1 MQHTPGKDLLAA
13 IEHADADLRH
23 LSLQIHDNPEL
34 GYEEHFAHKT
44 LTDYLSLL
52 GFTVTRHACD
62 IKTAFIAEYVHQ
74 GDGSHDA
81 SSPMRSVGFCS
92 EFDALPAIG
101 HGCGHNLI
109 AISGVAA
116 ALGVKVAMEKNK
128 IRGRVRLL
136 GTPAEETLGGK
147 RPMLERGA
155 FEGLDACMMVHPA
168 QFDVLYRQ
176 PLGVGRLEI
185 EYHGKAS
192 HASTSP
198 WEGIN
203 ALDAVA
209 MTYNAIGLMRQ
220 QTLPANRIHSIVTN
234 GGQAANSECTSQNYK
249 YNFIPEL
256 ASMTTLYRAG
266 TIPEMNKLQ
275 DQIEEIIESSADAT
289 GCTVKIDK
297 AMEYLPLNNNSF
309 LTDRYGFYMKS
320 FGVHYNTRAVDEVTP
335 AGSTDMGNVTAALP
349 GCHPVFNIASLEG
362 VREPGLST
370 HSILFAERARTELA
384 HKTAI
389 RAAKALALTG
399 LDVLID
405 AEFTKNARD
414 EFARWK
420 KGTQ

>member
-1 MQHTPGKDLLAA
+1 MQHNPGKDLLAA
-13 IEHADADLRH
+13 IEHADTDLRH
-23 LSLQIHDNPEL
+23 LSLQIHDHPEL

-52 GFTVTRHACD
+52 GFNVTKHACD

-116 ALGVKVAMEKNK
+116 ALGVKAAMEKNN

-136 GTPAEETLGGK
+136 DSLSELGDWRWSFMERPLTPRLALGK
-147 RPMLERGA
+147 ES
-155 FEGLDACMMVHPA
+155 
-168 QFDVLYRQ
+168 
-176 PLGVGRLEI
+176 I
-185 EYHGKAS
+185 
-192 HASTSP
+192 
-198 WEGIN
+198 
-203 ALDAVA
+203 LDAVA

-234 GGQAANSECTSQNYK
+234 GGQAANI
-249 YNFIPEL
+249 IPEL

-266 TIPEMNKLQ
+266 TIPEMSKLQ
-275 DQIEEIIESSADAT
+275 DQIKEIIESSADAT

-297 AMEYLPLNNNSF
+297 TMEYLPLSNNSI
-309 LTDRYGFYMKS
+309 LTDRYGSYLKS
-320 FGVHYNTRAVDEVTP
+320 FGVHFNTRAVDEVTP
-335 AGSTDMGNVTAALP
+335 AGSTDMGNVTAAVP

-389 RAAKALALTG
+389 RAAKGLALTG
-399 LDVLID
+399 LDVLLD

-414 EFARWK
+414 EFTRWK
-420 KGTQ
+420 KGSQ